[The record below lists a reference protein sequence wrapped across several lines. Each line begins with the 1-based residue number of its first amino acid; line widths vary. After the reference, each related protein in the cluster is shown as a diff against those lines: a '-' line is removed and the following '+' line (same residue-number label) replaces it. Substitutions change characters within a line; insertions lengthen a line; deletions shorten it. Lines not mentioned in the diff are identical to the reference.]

1 MVDPAFA
8 VPSADN
14 RHLVISAL
22 TGKGLRY
29 AGYGV
34 AVNHDAG
41 SHISPAPELMQFH
54 LKTVRHRFLLPSTHQ
69 KNSRIICSARW
80 VLIVPGNGSARKMH
94 EHTPRGDMIA
104 VSHSECEQY
113 FVLFNIV
120 LCSSM
125 FIDRDECKK
134 HTHITKHSFVFPP
147 PKIGGSFF
155 MHQSVFDAIFHFNS
169 TFALLTQK
177 KRSRERLGAPKSI
190 LDRHL
195 DLFVFLEAKMQGH
208 NRAPLFDRLNSYNQI
223 AFFVQFGDGWLD
235 YHLIQVF

>member
-1 MVDPAFA
+1 MSSVDRETRQLQLLLVMGVDDSLGGGIRLNGTLYPAFA

-22 TGKGLRY
+22 TDKGLRY

-34 AVNHDAG
+34 AVNHDAD

-54 LKTVRHRFLLPSTHQ
+54 LKTREAPLLLPSTHQ

-80 VLIVPGNGSARKMH
+80 VLIVPGRNGSARKMH
-94 EHTPRGDMIA
+94 EHTPPRGDMIA
-104 VSHSECEQY
+104 VGHSECEQY

-134 HTHITKHSFVFPP
+134 HTHIT
-147 PKIGGSFF
+147 
-155 MHQSVFDAIFHFNS
+155 QA
-169 TFALLTQK
+169 
-177 KRSRERLGAPKSI
+177 
-190 LDRHL
+190 
-195 DLFVFLEAKMQGH
+195 
-208 NRAPLFDRLNSYNQI
+208 
-223 AFFVQFGDGWLD
+223 
-235 YHLIQVF
+235 